1 MPDEEMEMAVDF
13 GQAGFGEDI
22 DIDLDF
28 PAGEPDEDMDLGDFD
43 GIHDIHNFNS
53 DTRDELM
60 AEGDDA
66 SYGMID
72 AVETDHHAS
81 AATANDIDIELEH
94 AVESIWEQDASHPT
108 DFNPDAEIDYIDE
121 TTAENMDAEG
131 NAEASEWLPATIT
144 SHDVHVVDG
153 VLVETFTGTQ
163 EPHEEPLLEES
174 ANSREE
180 PSELTKVS
188 HDDAEASHSPVAS
201 LLQETGRL
209 DPVDGLPK
217 DETAEATQVSN
228 QPSVVNQ
235 DVQVV
240 SQPNA
245 DPEFEHH
252 SPDSKLQESNELEE
266 TSHFDEAAQTGS
278 DDIVE
283 SLVSPDLKQLGPTE
297 VTESTNVKE
306 DDVDLSHPEEVA
318 ESADD
323 ASEYPVGDESYNEH
337 TNDQT
342 RDDNDAPQDKP
353 STLDRPHSQ
362 PLEASPVRQS
372 EDRQNEDRQNEV
384 ANATAPDTSAIGVS
398 DRDDP
403 IELADH
409 YGIYISYGETDY
421 RLFAKSED
429 DDPNQYFLTHKSA
442 LDLSL
447 DLFLAGL
454 REVISEEV
462 SPLDDL
468 VMQVDGLGI
477 EFSESTTL
485 DFLGKS
491 TLGDLVVLY
500 DKLVKNE
507 EGESSPPIYI
517 YLTVRPNCIR
527 RMMALGESANAGRG
541 LSEVAMYRD
550 SSSMDEE
557 GPYDVE
563 SPDTDFS
570 NGDYNGGESDNIIP
584 QEDYEEGGPE
594 SDYGQQNSSPVGV
607 EAQLEHILDQDQEA
621 DELDNDEDEDQN
633 FIGDSTDAADELDVS
648 VSKLGIYPLISQYP
662 FSCTQGSACQCED
675 CYEAELQHLAT
686 PMRAE
691 VRSAPGI
698 VMPTHHNP
706 THITWMTNYTTTED
720 HATSE
725 SSVLQPQEAGEH
737 EPEPNSRTPEAS
749 ESKLHEPKTTSTNP
763 SIDIPNSEST
773 SATATLD
780 GEEHD
785 EIDYDP
791 DQDDESP
798 HEGVDRS
805 NMQKNSSGATPDSSA
820 LVNDEITWESDDE
833 EAEDETKDGL
843 ARDTVQV
850 SPVSLK
856 RTRSE
861 LDALDGTGDENDN
874 KRRRS

>member
-72 AVETDHHAS
+72 AVETDHRAS

-94 AVESIWEQDASHPT
+94 TVESIWEQDASHPT
-108 DFNPDAEIDYIDE
+108 DFNPDAEIDYLDE

-131 NAEASEWLPATIT
+131 NAETSDWLPATIT
-144 SHDVHVVDG
+144 SHDGHVPDG
-153 VLVETFTGTQ
+153 VPVEIFTGTQ

-174 ANSREE
+174 ANPLEE
-180 PSELTKVS
+180 SSELTKVS
-188 HDDAEASHSPVAS
+188 HNDAEASHSPVAS
-201 LLQETGRL
+201 LPEETGRP
-209 DPVDGLPK
+209 DHVDDLPE
-217 DETAEATQVSN
+217 DETAEAVAQVSN
-228 QPSVVNQ
+228 QPSVVDQ
-235 DVQVV
+235 GEQV

-245 DPEFEHH
+245 EPKFDYN
-252 SPDSKLQESNELEE
+252 SPDSKIQESHEQEE
-266 TSHFDEAAQTGS
+266 ISHFDEAAQTGS
-278 DDIVE
+278 DDIDE
-283 SLVSPDLKQLGPTE
+283 FVSPDPKQLGPTE
-297 VTESTNVKE
+297 VTEPNNVNE
-306 DDVDLSHPEEVA
+306 DDADLSRPEEVA

-323 ASEYPVGDESYNEH
+323 TSEYQVGDESYNEH

-342 RDDNDAPQDKP
+342 RDDDDAPQDKP
-353 STLDRPHSQ
+353 STLDHSHPQ
-362 PLEASPVRQS
+362 SPEASPARQS
-372 EDRQNEDRQNEV
+372 EGHQNEV
-384 ANATAPDTSAIGVS
+384 ANATAPDASAIGAS
-398 DRDDP
+398 ERDDP

-447 DLFLAGL
+447 DLFLVGL

-485 DFLGKS
+485 DFLGKF

-507 EGESSPPIYI
+507 EAESCPPIYI
-517 YLTVRPNCIR
+517 YLT
-527 RMMALGESANAGRG
+527 SANAGRG
-541 LSEVAMYRD
+541 LSEVALYRD

-557 GPYDVE
+557 GPHDVE

-570 NGDYNGGESDNIIP
+570 NGDFNG
-584 QEDYEEGGPE
+584 DYEEGDTA
-594 SDYGQQNSSPVGV
+594 SDYGQQNSPPTAF
-607 EAQLEHILDQDQEA
+607 EAQLEHILDEDQEV
-621 DELDNDEDEDQN
+621 DELGNDEDQN

-662 FSCTQGSACQCED
+662 FSCTQGSTCQCED

-698 VMPTHHNP
+698 VMPTHHSP
-706 THITWMTNYTTTED
+706 PHMTWMTNHTTTED

-725 SSVLQPQEAGEH
+725 SSVLQPQEASER
-737 EPEPNSRTPEAS
+737 EPEPDPKTPEAS
-749 ESKLHEPKTTSTNP
+749 QSKLQEPKMTSTNP
-763 SIDIPNSEST
+763 STDIPNSEST

-785 EIDYDP
+785 EIDYDL
-791 DQDDESP
+791 DQDDESH
-798 HEGVDRS
+798 HEGVDGS
-805 NMQKNSSGATPDSSA
+805 NIQKTSSGATPDSNA

-833 EAEDETKDGL
+833 EAEDEVKDGL

>member
-72 AVETDHHAS
+72 AVEADHHVS

-94 AVESIWEQDASHPT
+94 TVESIWEQDASHPT
-108 DFNPDAEIDYIDE
+108 DFNPDAEIDYLDE

-131 NAEASEWLPATIT
+131 NAETSEWLPATIT
-144 SHDVHVVDG
+144 SHDVDVPDG
-153 VLVETFTGTQ
+153 VPVEIFTGTQ
-163 EPHEEPLLEES
+163 APQEEPLLEES
-174 ANSREE
+174 AN
-180 PSELTKVS
+180 TKV
-188 HDDAEASHSPVAS
+188 HNDAEASHSPVAS
-201 LLQETGRL
+201 LPKETGPP
-209 DPVDGLPK
+209 DHVDDLPE
-217 DETAEATQVSN
+217 DETAKAVAQVSN
-228 QPSVVNQ
+228 QPSVVDQ
-235 DVQVV
+235 DEQIV

-245 DPEFEHH
+245 EPKFEHN
-252 SPDSKLQESNELEE
+252 SPDSKTQESHEREE
-266 TSHFDEAAQTGS
+266 TSHFDEAAQTGT
-278 DDIVE
+278 DDIDE
-283 SLVSPDLKQLGPTE
+283 SFVSHDPKQLGPTE
-297 VTESTNVKE
+297 VTEPNNVNE
-306 DDVDLSHPEEVA
+306 DGADLSHPEEVA

-323 ASEYPVGDESYNEH
+323 TSEYQVGDESYNEH

-342 RDDNDAPQDKP
+342 RDDDDAPQDKP
-353 STLDRPHSQ
+353 STLDHSHSQ
-362 PLEASPVRQS
+362 SPEASPARQS
-372 EDRQNEDRQNEV
+372 EGYQNEV
-384 ANATAPDTSAIGVS
+384 ANATAPDASAIGAS
-398 DRDDP
+398 ERDDP

-447 DLFLAGL
+447 DLFLTGL

-485 DFLGKS
+485 DFLGKF
-491 TLGDLVVLY
+491 TLGDLVILY

-507 EGESSPPIYI
+507 EAESCPPIYI
-517 YLTVRPNCIR
+517 YLTVRPNCVR

-541 LSEVAMYRD
+541 LSEVALYRD

-557 GPYDVE
+557 GPHDAE
-563 SPDTDFS
+563 SPVTDFS
-570 NGDYNGGESDNIIP
+570 NGDYNGGESDNLIP
-584 QEDYEEGGPE
+584 QEDYEERDTT
-594 SDYGQQNSSPVGV
+594 SDYERQNSPPAAF

-621 DELDNDEDEDQN
+621 DELGNDEDQN

-648 VSKLGIYPLISQYP
+648 VSKLGIYPLLSQYP
-662 FSCTQGSACQCED
+662 FSCTQGSTCQCED

-698 VMPTHHNP
+698 VMPTHHSP
-706 THITWMTNYTTTED
+706 THMTWMTNHTTTED

-725 SSVLQPQEAGEH
+725 SSVLQPQEASEH
-737 EPEPNSRTPEAS
+737 ESEPDPKTPEAS
-749 ESKLHEPKTTSTNP
+749 ESKLHEPKMTSTNP
-763 SIDIPNSEST
+763 STDIPNSEST

-785 EIDYDP
+785 EIDYDL
-791 DQDDESP
+791 DQDDESH
-798 HEGVDRS
+798 HEVVDGS
-805 NMQKNSSGATPDSSA
+805 NIQKNSSGATPDSNA

-833 EAEDETKDGL
+833 EAEDEIKDGL
-843 ARDTVQV
+843 ASDTVQV